1 MGGGTRM
8 TAADWA
14 GLFVSI
20 ISIATAFAFSI
31 RFLVKHYLSELKPDG
46 NGGHNFEGRVRR
58 IEDKI
63 DEIYSFLI
71 RKTDYDEK

>member
-1 MGGGTRM
+1 M

-20 ISIATAFAFSI
+20 ISISTAFAFSI

-46 NGGHNFEGRVRR
+46 NGGHSLEGRLRR
-58 IEDKI
+58 VEQRTED
-63 DEIYSFLI
+63 IYKLLLASMGGES
-71 RKTDYDEK
+71 K